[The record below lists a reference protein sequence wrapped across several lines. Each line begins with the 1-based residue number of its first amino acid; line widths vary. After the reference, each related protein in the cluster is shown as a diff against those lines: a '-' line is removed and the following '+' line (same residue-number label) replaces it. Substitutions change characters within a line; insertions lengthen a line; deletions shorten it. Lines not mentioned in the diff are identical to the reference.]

1 MAGQQNSLIEPP
13 RLRTGDPSRHA
24 TWLELF
30 FDLVY
35 VVAIAEV
42 AHMLHKPLDGDTILK
57 FLLFYVPIYWAWVGH
72 TVYANRFDTDDL
84 PYRLIT
90 FGMMVASLLMA
101 VPISGMNDAGLRLYA
116 IGYLCARVLLLALY
130 LRAHLSLPD
139 ARPMTRVFLHGF
151 SLGAVFWVASIFVP
165 PPATYLLWLV
175 GLVIDLLTPWR
186 NRRVLE
192 GYPLHV
198 EHFPER
204 MGLLTIIVLGENII
218 ATEAGL
224 SKVPAEGVWITAAVM
239 GFLVPACIWWLYFTF
254 VQHAKLDRALRHGLP
269 YVYIHLPLTIGIC
282 MMSVAIG
289 HLVQEAASAEPK
301 TGTLYL
307 LGAGATLWLGS
318 FFTLMWRIDRRHMR
332 RNLVI
337 GFMLAIAGTLA
348 LCLFGGGLSPLEV
361 IGATLAIF
369 LALVVLDTQYG
380 MPATEIGDDADSPGE
395 TPRGGADAEA
405 EPPAPSSGG
414 PAP

>member
-1 MAGQQNSLIEPP
+1 MAGQWTSLIAPP

-30 FDLVY
+30 FDLVF

-57 FLLFYVPIYWAWVGH
+57 FLLLYVPIYWAWVGH

-101 VPISGMNDAGLRLYA
+101 VPISGMNDAGLQLYA
-116 IGYLCARVLLLALY
+116 VGYLCARVLLLVLY

-139 ARPMTRVFLHGF
+139 ARPMTRVYLQGF

-165 PPATYLLWLV
+165 PPATYMLWLV

-186 NRRVLE
+186 NRRVLG

-204 MGLLTIIVLGENII
+204 MGLLTIIVLGENIV

-224 SKVPAEGVWITAAVM
+224 SKVPAEGVWIAAAVG
-239 GFLVPACIWWLYFTF
+239 GFLVTACIWWLYFTF

-282 MMSVAIG
+282 VMSVAIG

-301 TGTLYL
+301 AGTLNL
-307 LGAGATLWLGS
+307 LGVGATLWLGS

-332 RNLVI
+332 RNLVF
-337 GFMLAIAGTLA
+337 GFILAIAGTLS
-348 LCLFGGGLSPLEV
+348 LCLFGGDLSPIEV

-380 MPATEIGDDADSPGE
+380 MPATEIGDNADSSGESPRQAEESEPG
-395 TPRGGADAEA
+395 
-405 EPPAPSSGG
+405 PPGPAAGG